1 MKLQNRIKN
10 ERDNLNNSVCLKVC
24 GSAAFFAGLSIRT
37 WTLTSPLTSLP
48 SVSVSSSLSMFVCL
62 SLSAVKGTELQA
74 IKSELT
80 QIKANIEALLGRLEQ
95 ITEDPHIAATGDTP
109 TPHTYIPYVINETIQ
124 GIGTLQ
130 NQCTL

>member
-1 MKLQNRIKN
+1 MDPLLSLQAYQSGHGH
-10 ERDNLNNSVCLKVC
+10 LHP
-24 GSAAFFAGLSIRT
+24 LSPP
-37 WTLTSPLTSLP
+37 SPLFLF
-48 SVSVSSSLSMFVCL
+48 LHLCMFVCV

-95 ITEDPHIAATGDTP
+95 ITEDPHIAATGDIP
-109 TPHTYIPYVINETIQ
+109 TPHTYIPYIINEIIQ

-130 NQCTL
+130 KNQCTL

>member
-1 MKLQNRIKN
+1 M
-10 ERDNLNNSVCLKVC
+10 C
-24 GSAAFFAGLSIRT
+24 GSTAFFAGLSIRT

-48 SVSVSSSLSMFVCL
+48 SMFVCV

-109 TPHTYIPYVINETIQ
+109 TPHTYIPYIINEIIQ

-130 NQCTL
+130 NQSTL

>member
-1 MKLQNRIKN
+1 MDPLLSLQAYQSGHGH
-10 ERDNLNNSVCLKVC
+10 LHP
-24 GSAAFFAGLSIRT
+24 LSPP
-37 WTLTSPLTSLP
+37 SP
-48 SVSVSSSLSMFVCL
+48 LSMFVCVF
-62 SLSAVKGTELQA
+62 LSAVKGTELQA

-109 TPHTYIPYVINETIQ
+109 TPHTYIPYIINEIIQ

>member
-1 MKLQNRIKN
+1 MDSLLSLQAYQSGHGH
-10 ERDNLNNSVCLKVC
+10 LHP
-24 GSAAFFAGLSIRT
+24 LSPP
-37 WTLTSPLTSLP
+37 SP
-48 SVSVSSSLSMFVCL
+48 LSMFVCV

-109 TPHTYIPYVINETIQ
+109 TPHTYIPYIINEIIQ